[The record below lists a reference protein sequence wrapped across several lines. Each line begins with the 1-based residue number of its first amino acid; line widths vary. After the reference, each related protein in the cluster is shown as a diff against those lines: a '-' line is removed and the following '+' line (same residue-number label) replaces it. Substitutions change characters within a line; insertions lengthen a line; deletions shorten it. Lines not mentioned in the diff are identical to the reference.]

1 MLQAGDYVVTI
12 MDHFGADFSVLFV
25 AACECIAV
33 MWVYGKMLRRVGTKT
48 AFITI
53 SGLMSHECCH
63 LTQNYGNGLR

>member
-33 MWVYGKMLRRVGTKT
+33 MWVYGKMLRRVGIKT
-48 AFITI
+48 ALLTI
-53 SGLMSHECCH
+53 SGLISHECCH
-63 LTQNYGNGLR
+63 LTQNYGID